1 MYAESSQSAFDY
13 FETDELIWFA
23 PSQLSSSL
31 LEIYIDDDTEE
42 ETEPTS
48 RQVSQRSDP
57 TRINFDESEL
67 YSEDSSWY
75 S

>member
-23 PSQLSSSL
+23 PSQFSSSL
-31 LEIYIDDDTEE
+31 LEIYIDDTEE

-48 RQVSQRSDP
+48 RLVSQRSVP
-57 TRINFDESEL
+57 SSINFDESEQD
-67 YSEDSSWY
+67 SEDWSWY